1 MIALRAGV
9 PLLVEGLMVLL
20 AGRTLGEI
28 VVDTRTVPAST
39 ARRLVKLLT
48 GVVPLVLLAVV
59 TVPAAQVLLVVLAVV
74 AVAGAFLTAGHR
86 GTSNALAGLRLEIDD
101 S

>member
-1 MIALRAGV
+1 MIALRAGI

-20 AGRTLGEI
+20 AGKTLGEL
-28 VVDTRTVPAST
+28 VVDTRTVPASA

-59 TVPAAQVLLVVLAVV
+59 TVPAAQVALVVVAAV
-74 AVAGAFLTAGHR
+74 AVAGAFLTPGHR
-86 GTSNALAGLRLEIDD
+86 GASNAVAGLRLEIDD